1 MSIIPI
7 PLLVFIILLIL
18 LLDSVLI
25 WTLLT
30 TTTALSIKKPQ
41 DAIPVIEV
49 FLATLFCL
57 AVCVNLITT
66 QTIARNQE
74 QPIEIVKKVDV
85 TYDPDY
91 PDYIIVFR
99 LTEDKLGRNQLYRAE
114 VKNHLAEQYSE
125 GKTYYKTLY
134 DMFKFSDIKRIIT
147 KE

>member
-1 MSIIPI
+1 M
-7 PLLVFIILLIL
+7 IL

-66 QTIARNQE
+66 QTIARNQV
-74 QPIEIVKKVDV
+74 QPIEVVKKVDL
-85 TYDPDY
+85 TYNPDY

-99 LTEDKLGRNQLYRAE
+99 LTEDKLGRNQLYKAE
-114 VKNHLAEQYSE
+114 MHNHSAKNYSE

-134 DMFKFSDIKRIIT
+134 DMFKFSDISRIIV

>member
-1 MSIIPI
+1 MAIIPI
-7 PLLVFIILLIL
+7 PLLIITLLIL
-18 LLDSVLI
+18 LLLVSVLI
-25 WTLLT
+25 YGLIT
-30 TTTALSIKKPQ
+30 TPST
-41 DAIPVIEV
+41 IPLKV
-49 FLATLFCL
+49 LFVAVSL
-57 AVCVNLITT
+57 FSFAVCMNLITT
-66 QTIARNQE
+66 QLVARNQE